1 MNREKELVKE
11 LIACV
16 SRNPRIDGGFAVKR
30 DLENERRNLSEYFSS
45 YCSSACCD
53 ECRRDAHARS
63 KRKYLEAVLVSN
75 GDARFVHQT

>member
-30 DLENERRNLSEYFSS
+30 DLENSEGRNPNISPRIVPPPAATSVVETRTRDRSE
-45 YCSSACCD
+45 
-53 ECRRDAHARS
+53 
-63 KRKYLEAVLVSN
+63 N
-75 GDARFVHQT
+75 I